1 MRNLFFILL
10 FFITSCGRSVEDE
23 RIIKSIQE
31 NELERM
37 ERGLNADTSYKHAV
51 ERFERSHTLGREPSG
66 DSNDFINDIFKLSI
80 YIGIGIIIGRIISID
95 DKTKIF

>member
-66 DSNDFINDIFKLSI
+66 DSNDFINDVFMSLIS
-80 YIGIGIIIGRIISID
+80 IGIGYIVGKISTVNR
-95 DKTKIF
+95 KYSNE

>member
-66 DSNDFINDIFKLSI
+66 DSYDFINDAFILLIS
-80 YIGIGIIIGRIISID
+80 IGIGYILGKISTVNQ
-95 DKTKIF
+95 KYSNE

>member
-51 ERFERSHTLGREPSG
+51 ERFERSHTLGREPSD
-66 DSNDFINDIFKLSI
+66 DSNDFINDVFMSLIS
-80 YIGIGIIIGRIISID
+80 IGIGYIVGKISTVNR
-95 DKTKIF
+95 KYSNE